1 MHLYNKEQ
9 AIKRMNQFGQHH
21 RPFVFIIN
29 YLQDASYIEE
39 VAAVDSTELLYNL
52 NGFTNQATSTEK
64 YTPSFSAKPANSIHW
79 QPSAES
85 FYSYQRSF
93 NIVRQNILA
102 GNSFLTNL
110 TCRTPVAKMKER
122 PSFQL
127 MVQTDVQSI
136 YHMQMPRWLFSDP
149 RYCEMSLDAK
159 VTYTFLLNRF
169 QLSRRNGWVNERG
182 EVFVIFPRKALA
194 KELRI
199 CEQRVTAA
207 FKKLVELELVW
218 EKRCGRGDANQIY
231 LAYVT
236 PQDDPNY
243 TSAPFTA
250 PEKSG
255 GSRTSDSEPLES
267 AEKSAPL
274 QDPQDLHFKNRGFCG
289 FRTAESAAAEAQK
302 VMPSKKEK
310 RKIDRSQIEVSP
322 SVLKPT
328 HDGLTD
334 EEREDDFQSILDACE
349 LTGFTPGTAL
359 VFENAIERLYY
370 SDSYRIG
377 NATLP
382 QSRVRAKLRR
392 LDGMILREAE
402 RKLHENQEQNVKN
415 STAYTMA
422 VLFNCIAE
430 SESDLLVDPYLNA
443 LSSTA

>member
-1 MHLYNKEQ
+1 MR
-9 AIKRMNQFGQHH
+9 A
-21 RPFVFIIN
+21 
-29 YLQDASYIEE
+29 
-39 VAAVDSTELLYNL
+39 
-52 NGFTNQATSTEK
+52 
-64 YTPSFSAKPANSIHW
+64 
-79 QPSAES
+79 
-85 FYSYQRSF
+85 
-93 NIVRQNILA
+93 
-102 GNSFLTNL
+102 
-110 TCRTPVAKMKER
+110 AKMKER

-127 MVQTDVQSI
+127 MVQSDVQSI

-149 RYCEMSLDAK
+149 RYCEMSLEAK

-169 QLSRRNGWVNERG
+169 QLSRKNGWVNERG

-236 PQDDPNY
+236 TQDDPSY
-243 TSAPFTA
+243 TCAPFTTL
-250 PEKSG
+250 EEES
-255 GSRTSDSEPLES
+255 GSRPADPASLAEEGVPAATQEPQNLRVQGS
-267 AEKSAPL
+267 KISVP
-274 QDPQDLHFKNRGFCG
+274 
-289 FRTAESAAAEAQK
+289 RTAETVVLEPQK
-302 VMPSKKEK
+302 MAPSKKEN
-310 RKIDRSQIEVSP
+310 RKIDLSQIEVSP
-322 SVLKPT
+322 SCPASAR
-328 HDGLTD
+328 DGLTD
-334 EEREDDFQSILDACE
+334 EKREADFLDILDACE
-349 LTGFTPGTAL
+349 LDSFSPETAL

-392 LDGMILREAE
+392 LDGMILREVE
-402 RKLHENQEQNVKN
+402 YKLRENREENVKN

-430 SESDLLVDPYLNA
+430 SESDLMIDPYLNS